1 MVQKSYETSK
11 FGTLYVVPTPIGNK
25 NDITLRA
32 IEILKSV
39 DYICAEDTRTSSI
52 LLKMYDINKPLKAC
66 HLFNEKKIKSK
77 IVEEL
82 KIGKNIALISDQGT
96 PLLSDPGY
104 ELVKEAINNEINVVA
119 LPGSS
124 ALLPA
129 LNMSGIEANKFLFYG
144 FLNSK
149 KSIAKKELESLKE
162 TKFTMVFYEAP
173 HRLLTTLELILSIL
187 GDRNISISR
196 EITKIHEEIFR
207 GKVSEAIEIYKEVKG
222 EIVIVVEKGSNE
234 VDISEILNEVKLEI
248 KRGLSNKDAV
258 KLVSKKY
265 GVSKNL
271 LYNKNEE
278 QRKWN

>member
-173 HRLLTTLELILSIL
+173 HRLLTTLELMLSIL
-187 GDRNISISR
+187 GNRNISISR

-207 GKVSEAIEIYKEVKG
+207 GKVSEAIEFYKEVKG

-278 QRKWN
+278 QRK

>member
-162 TKFTMVFYEAP
+162 TKFTLVFYEAP
-173 HRLLTTLELILSIL
+173 HRLLSTLELMLSIL

-278 QRKWN
+278 QRK